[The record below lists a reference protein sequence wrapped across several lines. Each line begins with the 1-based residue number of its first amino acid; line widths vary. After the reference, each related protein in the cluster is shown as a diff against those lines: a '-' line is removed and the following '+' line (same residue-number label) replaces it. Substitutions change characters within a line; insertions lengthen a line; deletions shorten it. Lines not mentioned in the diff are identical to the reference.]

1 MQRHRSAAHAMLCP
15 HVALQH
21 KEEWLVLLHLPQLS
35 TNFPTTSRKIF
46 KGVKQI
52 EAYGDLVGKQTF
64 LEAFFWQTFSDRC
77 TKLCGCQHR

>member
-15 HVALQH
+15 HVVLQH

-52 EAYGDLVGKQTF
+52 EAYGDL
-64 LEAFFWQTFSDRC
+64 
-77 TKLCGCQHR
+77 